1 MATIFDSSGLSSTPS
16 SVTSTRPS
24 ADIKP
29 YSENVLAKGN
39 ALLNAG
45 VPAYTGQM
53 TAGPSEYQDQAW
65 KGLANLT
72 LPKNM
77 TEAGTTLGDLST
89 KQANY
94 KFDPASVDQYINPYL
109 QKTLDP
115 QLAELRRQSE
125 INLQPQMAKLIM
137 AGGYGGGRQ
146 AVLQGAENRNLSDLQ
161 SKITGQ
167 VYKDAYDSA
176 MKSAQ
181 YASDLGLK
189 GLQQATT
196 AAQGQ
201 GNVGAQEASYGL
213 QNLNAL
219 STAGKTQQ
227 EQDQAALN
235 AQYNEFLRQ
244 QNYLPNAL
252 KEQSNLIRN
261 APGGTETATYKAKP
275 STFQSLLGTGA
286 GVADFV
292 KNMKA
297 AGITMD
303 SIGSA
308 LKSMGID
315 LSKFKTDPE
324 GNITGEYTEDP
335 FGGFPGG
342 DSGGTKIEGDY
353 NDVPP
358 EMVAPIYDYGDP
370 SLIDPNEIG
379 SDTGEF
385 FRDSEF
391 REGRDY

>member
-1 MATIFDSSGLSSTPS
+1 MSIFDSSGLASTPS
-16 SVTSTRPS
+16 SITATRPS

-77 TEAGTTLGDLST
+77 TEAGTTLGDLSS

-94 KFDPASVDQYINPYL
+94 KFDPASVDQYMNPYL

-161 SKITGQ
+161 SKVTGQ

-244 QNYLPNAL
+244 QKYLPEAL
-252 KEQSNLIRN
+252 KDQSNLIRN

-275 STFQSLLGTGA
+275 STFQSILGTGA

-303 SIGSA
+303 SIGNA
-308 LKSMGID
+308 LRSMGID
-315 LSKFKTDPE
+315 LSKFKTDAE
-324 GNITGEYTEDP
+324 GNVTGEYTEDP

-342 DSGGTKIEGDY
+342 GSTGDNVDPNIEPGLFDPSV
-353 NDVPP
+353 NT
-358 EMVAPIYDYGDP
+358 DP

-385 FRDSEF
+385 VRDMEY